1 MISAEITSSAKG
13 NQFHQVPCGS
23 RAQSIRGAERAPKT
37 RSHRPRLR
45 VRCAMDENQCH
56 IDSSRKL
63 GRPAGDR
70 DRPASWHKGQTRP
83 ISTWIEKIPWQQLRG
98 LIREEASESLCQSW
112 SLFNPD
118 SDMPKVLERKLK
130 RKARKKLGKKST
142 DVYGYDYRKRIS
154 IFMENKLLSDF
165 KILEVIST

>member
-13 NQFHQVPCGS
+13 NRFRRDPCGS

-112 SLFNPD
+112 PLFYPD
-118 SDMPKVLERKLK
+118 SDMPKVLERKLN
-130 RKARKKLGKKST
+130 RKARK
-142 DVYGYDYRKRIS
+142 
-154 IFMENKLLSDF
+154 N
-165 KILEVIST
+165 

>member
-13 NQFHQVPCGS
+13 NRFRRDPCGS

-37 RSHRPRLR
+37 KSHRPRLR

-83 ISTWIEKIPWQQLRG
+83 ISTWIEKIPWPQLRG
-98 LIREEASESLCQSW
+98 LTREEASESLCPSW
-112 SLFNPD
+112 SLFNSD
-118 SDMPKVLERKLK
+118 SDMHKVLEKKLK
-130 RKARKKLGKKST
+130 CKAPKKLGKKAPPEWSFCIRRNSP
-142 DVYGYDYRKRIS
+142 DAELIVVFGFQSEY
-154 IFMENKLLSDF
+154 LLS
-165 KILEVIST
+165 V

>member
-1 MISAEITSSAKG
+1 
-13 NQFHQVPCGS
+13 
-23 RAQSIRGAERAPKT
+23 
-37 RSHRPRLR
+37 
-45 VRCAMDENQCH
+45 MDENQCH

-112 SLFNPD
+112 PLFYPD
-118 SDMPKVLERKLK
+118 SDMPKVLERKLN
-130 RKARKKLGKKST
+130 RKAKKRGLSKKLAQLMGSVT
-142 DVYGYDYRKRIS
+142 EADEEEESVTL
-154 IFMENKLLSDF
+154 N
-165 KILEVIST
+165 

>member
-13 NQFHQVPCGS
+13 NRFRRDPCGS

-37 RSHRPRLR
+37 KSHRPRLR

-83 ISTWIEKIPWQQLRG
+83 ISTWIEKIPWPQLRG

-112 SLFNPD
+112 PLFYPD
-118 SDMPKVLERKLK
+118 SDMPKVLERKLN
-130 RKARKKLGKKST
+130 RKAKKRGLSKKLAQLMGSVT
-142 DVYGYDYRKRIS
+142 EADEEEESVTL
-154 IFMENKLLSDF
+154 N
-165 KILEVIST
+165 